1 MKGYLYK
8 ELKQN
13 RLFLFLTFLAAGC
26 AAFLPII
33 LVMISEETMAKE
45 AFLVFARDGILL
57 RILCITLSFF
67 ASLAIQGLVFKGDDI
82 KKWGYFVASNPKGI
96 KGYIFTKYGLV
107 GAMCV
112 IMLASSVGFDCIFTL
127 IANVIGGISVPY
139 MAKIFLLLF
148 FFQLLFNAIELTF
161 TIRFGIKRGS
171 IIKTIFL
178 IVIFIVL
185 VLILLFNPAG
195 LAETISEA
203 FMEGEIP
210 PFMKWVFPAISV
222 ILYILSAMFS
232 CKLYMKG
239 VDEYYQ

>member
-13 RLFLFLTFLAAGC
+13 RLFLFLTFIAAGC

-45 AFLVFARDGILL
+45 AFLVFARDGMLL
-57 RILCITLSFF
+57 RILCITVSFL
-67 ASLAIQGLVFKGDDI
+67 ASSAIQGLVFKDDDI
-82 KKWGYFVASNPKGI
+82 KKWGYFVASTPKGI

-107 GAMCV
+107 AAMCL
-112 IMLASSVGFDCIFTL
+112 IMLASSVAFDCIFTL
-127 IANVIGGISVPY
+127 IANIIGGITVPY
-139 MAKIFLLLF
+139 MAKIFVLLF
-148 FFQLLFNAIELTF
+148 FFQLLFNAVDLAF

-171 IIKTIFL
+171 IIKTIFMI
-178 IVIFIVL
+178 IVFIAL

-195 LAETISEA
+195 LAENFSEA
-203 FMEGEIP
+203 IMEGNIP
-210 PFMKWVFPAISV
+210 PFMKWVFPVISV
-222 ILYILSAMFS
+222 IVYIISAMIS
-232 CKLYMKG
+232 CTLYMKG